1 MGNGDVRHQG
11 NHILPQLVNS
21 GIQQPSE
28 SFNDFFNRHRL
39 DVARF
44 YETHYPYS
52 KGQLLAK
59 ITFMVAGQQPAGT
72 PGERPFTADLRRR
85 MANRLTQLDRAYPA
99 DRQALMESFC
109 IEDQEREVRLANEV
123 LWNNFFKV
131 VMWVD
136 ICHTFI
142 DGMSNTTARLQSYKE
157 RDKVFLKTDLG
168 GMQYGIAV
176 QALKVAI
183 QKIEDHA
190 RGNNS
195 SYVSSLFCT

>member
-1 MGNGDVRHQG
+1 METYAIGGATYFLNWRNSGYQHQG
-11 NHILPQLVNS
+11 ETL
-21 GIQQPSE
+21 
-28 SFNDFFNRHRL
+28 NDFFNRHRL
-39 DVARF
+39 DLSCF
-44 YETHYPYS
+44 YKTHKTYI
-52 KGQLLAK
+52 KGQLLAR
-59 ITFMVAGQQPAGT
+59 ITFMMPGQQAVGNA
-72 PGERPFTADLRRR
+72 GERPFTADLRRR
-85 MANRLTQLDRAYPA
+85 MANRINQLDRADPS
-99 DRQALMESFC
+99 DRQSLMESFC
-109 IEDQEREVRLANEV
+109 IEDQERGVRLANEV